1 MAQTQNQRWLFVKC
15 LHHDCRPIPQTGCVH
30 FVRYFCFPA
39 YESIVE
45 IFRYIRMVLC
55 FVRLRF
61 SCSSSRLFLWK
72 PCNAAK
78 WLQKR
83 SKNTA
88 QNGCGAT
95 LRVRRPH
102 FEAMLG
108 SSAGCAWW
116 LIIMSFYFQ
125 FFNHWSIIIFIVSGA
140 TAWWSLA
147 ASGSE
152 CVGMRLFYNDPVSI
166 TELMA
171 WEPLRRFSDRRPS
184 MDGRADRLVVKT
196 STAQRPGQC
205 LQLLP

>member
-1 MAQTQNQRWLFVKC
+1 MAPTQNQRLLFVKC
-15 LHHDCRPIPQTGCVH
+15 LHHDCRPIPHTGCVH
-30 FVRYFCFPA
+30 FVRYSCFPA

-108 SSAGCAWW
+108 SSAGCAWCI
-116 LIIMSFYFQ
+116 LAYSPTTSRCNCDTITHCDRTHAFMAPLFNCKHSSRRRHRGTNRLCTVLSSF
-125 FFNHWSIIIFIVSGA
+125 
-140 TAWWSLA
+140 
-147 ASGSE
+147 
-152 CVGMRLFYNDPVSI
+152 
-166 TELMA
+166 
-171 WEPLRRFSDRRPS
+171 
-184 MDGRADRLVVKT
+184 T
-196 STAQRPGQC
+196 SHS
-205 LQLLP
+205 